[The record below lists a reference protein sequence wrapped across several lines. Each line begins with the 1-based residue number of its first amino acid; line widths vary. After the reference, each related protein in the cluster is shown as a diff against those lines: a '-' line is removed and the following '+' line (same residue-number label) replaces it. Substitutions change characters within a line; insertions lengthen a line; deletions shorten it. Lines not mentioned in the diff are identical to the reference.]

1 MLEWSNPFVVGYLP
15 QIITSVDTRSAI
27 EQIKANYVGGW
38 NPFEGFTL
46 VKNKNG
52 SYQLE
57 YPGDPPM
64 KELSRTQLRDEVI
77 VLFQYDWVAIIH
89 GTDYRVARID

>member
-1 MLEWSNPFVVGYLP
+1 MEWSNPFVVGYLP
-15 QIITSVDTRSAI
+15 RILSESDSRSAI

-38 NPFEGFTL
+38 NPFDGFTL

-57 YPGDPPM
+57 YPDDPPM
-64 KELSRTQLRDEVI
+64 KELSRTKLRDEEI
-77 VLFQYDWVAIIH
+77 VLFQYDWLAIIH
-89 GTDYRVARID
+89 GTDYRIARID